1 MTWLTSTTTPRD
13 TPTTYLQR
21 DFTPMTFA
29 TSQMCAR
36 SPPGARAMSS
46 PSPPP
51 AKRRHV
57 DSDDDSDGKQ
67 DQDDRDSD
75 QEEEDATLSRRFN
88 HPNNSVPRHIQ
99 KLLDLAAEDEDEDPE
114 LDDEEEDQ
122 ETQADKDFLDDR
134 EQGNDLVIRIPC
146 VDALQH
152 EAEHDNAV
160 ALAAY
165 YEAAAAAANYG
176 SGDDENGK
184 DEIPVISGTWVNA
197 GIGEHTRKETLIGYA
212 PVKIQQQLSI
222 ELTHGTW
229 IRAGNRR
236 AMVLSTSI
244 ERTYRASPTRE
255 RSGQSATSGTQ
266 RYREVLLIR
275 ALADPD
281 DDSEMVVVPG
291 TWVKTQKG
299 PQTHKGIAFVLSTT
313 ELYQDVHIIQA
324 RRPTE
329 PPRERPAFHVIRAKL
344 QKGSDQRSAFPKSR
358 YPRLD
363 PTPEQLLLF
372 VGSCHP
378 DLLTLPFHGLSPA
391 LAEGDRVVMVAGE
404 HKGLN
409 GFIFALAERWDKKEE
424 QNVQYAKLVTPGLGG
439 VYQTRKHLHTGND
452 GGHDNSGRACV
463 ELAHLKRSALD
474 ICYTFRINDRVRVV
488 SGILYKGVI
497 GGVTAVAN
505 DSLTISIPKD
515 CDVVGRTTAHFDDQS
530 FTISIEHVT
539 REWHLGDSV
548 RVRCG
553 EYKDSVGVI
562 VGAPTAGV
570 LQIFCGNRKTGV
582 EHTLGEPDAR
592 LLQVRAAEVD
602 CEAESASLK
611 EGTAPYT
618 RPGYLVAPSG
628 VNPPTAAE
636 REYMKGGCT
645 QLETQRALMHTGRG
659 WYQGMD
665 VVVVGHVG
673 WLLEGT
679 QKVGG
684 TRCPLHAGLRGVVVG
699 DYDSPVRAAQLKS
712 TRRRTALPLRDDQQG
727 ILVTIGEHAGNRQ
740 FSNIPIENVFHAY
753 KRIPITQARFL
764 PRKELEPPSAP
775 RSRTPPP
782 TPLHSPARPLRQ
794 LDGEDTGQ
802 WISMLE
808 LAMKRID
815 VQVVG
820 VLKLPK
826 TSPKVAG
833 LEGKCSWLLVGM
845 PPPAS
850 QQKMDVLGIGSGGMK
865 HAIPRNCIKPRHGG
879 NGGKHI
885 VLGPDVNS
893 DLGCRGQY
901 AQTIP
906 YFAHVHGFGVT
917 AVKFPGGGEPA
928 YFYSSSLALVKNIR
942 LQSLDG
948 IFEVTNF

>member
-1 MTWLTSTTTPRD
+1 MTRLTSTTTPRD

-36 SPPGARAMSS
+36 SPPGARATSS

-57 DSDDDSDGKQ
+57 DSDDDSDGEQ

-75 QEEEDATLSRRFN
+75 QEKEDATLSRRFN

-114 LDDEEEDQ
+114 LDDEEEDP
-122 ETQADKDFLDDR
+122 ETQADKDFLDHR
-134 EQGNDLVIRIPC
+134 EQGNDLVIRIPR
-146 VDALQH
+146 VDALRH

-160 ALAAY
+160 AFAAY

-184 DEIPVISGTWVNA
+184 DEIPVIPGTWVNA

-291 TWVKTQKG
+291 TWVKTRKG
-299 PQTHKGIAFVLSTT
+299 PQTHKGIAFVLSMT

-329 PPRERPAFHVIRAKL
+329 PPRERPAFHVIRVKL

-424 QNVQYAKLVTPGLGG
+424 QNVQYAKLVPPGPGG

-562 VGAPTAGV
+562 
-570 LQIFCGNRKTGV
+570 GNRKTGV
-582 EHTLGEPDAR
+582 EHTLGELDTR

-602 CEAESASLK
+602 REAESASLK

-618 RPGYLVAPSG
+618 RP
-628 VNPPTAAE
+628 
-636 REYMKGGCT
+636 
-645 QLETQRALMHTGRG
+645 
-659 WYQGMD
+659 
-665 VVVVGHVG
+665 VVD
-673 WLLEGT
+673 
-679 QKVGG
+679 G
-684 TRCPLHAGLRGVVVG
+684 TRVWTLWWLDTWAGSWRERKRWEERGVHFTQDCVESWWG
-699 DYDSPVRAAQLKS
+699 TMIAQ
-712 TRRRTALPLRDDQQG
+712 RRTALPLRDDQQG
-727 ILVTIGEHAGNRQ
+727 ILVTIGEHAVS
-740 FSNIPIENVFHAY
+740 FAY
-753 KRIPITQARFL
+753 SSYNLSDFVVKSCSS
-764 PRKELEPPSAP
+764 SASTG
-775 RSRTPPP
+775 R
-782 TPLHSPARPLRQ
+782 
-794 LDGEDTGQ
+794 EDTGQ
-802 WISMLE
+802 WISMPE
-808 LAMKRID
+808 FAMKRID

-845 PPPAS
+845 PPRAS
-850 QQKMDVLGIGSGGMK
+850 QQKINVLGIGSGGMK
-865 HAIPRNCIKPRHGG
+865 HAIPRNCIKPWHRGD
-879 NGGKHI
+879 GGK
-885 VLGPDVNS
+885 
-893 DLGCRGQY
+893 Q
-901 AQTIP
+901 
-906 YFAHVHGFGVT
+906 F
-917 AVKFPGGGEPA
+917 
-928 YFYSSSLALVKNIR
+928 
-942 LQSLDG
+942 
-948 IFEVTNF
+948 